1 MCRRRWK
8 GELSFRSVESIV
20 GVGFYDSG
28 WGLQV
33 ESRLLVIFLR
43 KALADH
49 SFSLLSTSTLTQGR
63 NKLTVT
69 RLLHDFQEPSGPTV
83 FVGNYFQ
90 QFYVSQNSS
99 SCSKKIMGL
108 SFFFEIIYHMVNIV
122 VSWEKERWSC
132 GLVWGTV
139 LEGFAICSDKFCAS
153 VSFTYIMTQTKKFA
167 IQISPVHT
175 SHD

>member
-1 MCRRRWK
+1 VCHRRWK

-69 RLLHDFQEPSGPTV
+69 RLLHDFQEPAGPTV

-108 SFFFEIIYHMVNIV
+108 SFFFWNYLSHGKYSSVMGEGKMIL
-122 VSWEKERWSC
+122 WF
-132 GLVWGTV
+132 GLRHCTGRLCHLFWQV
-139 LEGFAICSDKFCAS
+139 LC
-153 VSFTYIMTQTKKFA
+153 
-167 IQISPVHT
+167 IS
-175 SHD
+175 